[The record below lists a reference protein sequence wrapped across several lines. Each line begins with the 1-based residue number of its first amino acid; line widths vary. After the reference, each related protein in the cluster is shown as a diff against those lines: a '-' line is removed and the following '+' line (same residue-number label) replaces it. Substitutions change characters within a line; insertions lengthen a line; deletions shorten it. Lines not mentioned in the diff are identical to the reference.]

1 MSNECLSLPSLF
13 GKANSDL
20 SFILKFLKEVEE
32 NKCSNACIMSKFKDH
47 IDLFKKKTCS
57 SMIADQ
63 TLFHFLSRYF
73 SPELLAKIK
82 SSIVVGKFIDFN
94 LDSAMNKLV
103 NVMYEE
109 FNKYTDNQMLTK
121 NNSKI
126 IDNIIKNIGISKIL
140 NITRDFTE
148 KNNEDKNVKRRFT
161 AEQDAE
167 NSIKLF
173 IKSIKGNPNSPI
185 YNLPDNI
192 RLQVENTRYY
202 KMRMIIEIIKRNL
215 PLNQQGGTNSKI
227 SKKNKIYTGIKGGKY
242 YLKNNKKVY
251 IKK

>member
-1 MSNECLSLPSLF
+1 
-13 GKANSDL
+13 
-20 SFILKFLKEVEE
+20 
-32 NKCSNACIMSKFKDH
+32 
-47 IDLFKKKTCS
+47 
-57 SMIADQ
+57 MIADQ

-82 SSIVVGKFIDFN
+82 SSIVVGRFIDFN

-140 NITRDFTE
+140 E
-148 KNNEDKNVKRRFT
+148 VKRGNIT

-185 YNLPDNI
+185 YNLPENI
-192 RLQVENTRYY
+192 REQVVNTRYF